1 MCFLAV
7 NGTALPVPSYYR
19 VDNDDIDSAD
29 SKRSDETGMM
39 HRRRL
44 RNGVRTCEVKW
55 ILDGMSAKGLC
66 EDLSE
71 PLLAV
76 TLLDPAS
83 AGYVQCD
90 MYAKNLTSV
99 FYQQQNGSETKS
111 WWELS
116 CTLVEY

>member
-1 MCFLAV
+1 MYFLSI
-7 NGTALPVPSYYR
+7 NGKALPVPSYYR
-19 VDNDDIDSAD
+19 VDNDDIDSTD
-29 SKRSDETGMM
+29 SKRSDETGTM

-44 RNGVRTCEVKW
+44 RKGVRTCEVRW
-55 ILDGMSAKGLC
+55 ILDGSAASGLHT
-66 EDLSE
+66 DLSE

-76 TLLDPAS
+76 SLLDPAA
-83 AGYVQCD
+83 AGYAECE

-99 FYQQQNGSETKS
+99 FYQQQNASETKS

>member
-1 MCFLAV
+1 MYFLAV
-7 NGTALPVPSYYR
+7 NGTFLPVPSYYR
-19 VDNDDIDSAD
+19 VDNDDIDSMD
-29 SKRSDETGMM
+29 SKRSDETGTM

-44 RNGVRTCEVKW
+44 RSGVRTCEAKW
-55 ILDGMSAKGLC
+55 ILDGTAAKGLHTN
-66 EDLSE
+66 LSE
-71 PLLAV
+71 PVLSV

-99 FYQQQNGSETKS
+99 FYQQQNASESKS

>member
-1 MCFLAV
+1 MYFLSI
-7 NGTALPVPSYYR
+7 NGKKLPVPSYYR
-19 VDNDDIDSAD
+19 VDNDDIDSTD
-29 SKRSDETGMM
+29 SKRSDETGTM

-44 RNGVRTCEVKW
+44 RKGVRTCEVKW
-55 ILDGMSAKGLC
+55 ILDGSAASGLHT
-66 EDLSE
+66 DLSE

-76 TLLDPAS
+76 SLLDPAS
-83 AGYVQCD
+83 AGYAECE

-99 FYQQQNGSETKS
+99 FYQQQNASETKS